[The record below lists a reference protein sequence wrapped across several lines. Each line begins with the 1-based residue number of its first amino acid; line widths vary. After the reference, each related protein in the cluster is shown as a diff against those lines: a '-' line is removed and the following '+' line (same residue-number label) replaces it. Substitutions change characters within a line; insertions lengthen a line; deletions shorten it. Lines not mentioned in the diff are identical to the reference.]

1 MFESVIG
8 LELSFFMHE
17 KIFRFKLDEILS
29 NMWCLYVISMV
40 VYCSGHYHMVTSS
53 SVTLYMM
60 LPFAFVSLLMHV
72 RKNGTRLPRH
82 SGLFLLFCI
91 FTAATSMLANYP
103 SETIYSLISV
113 SVLFF
118 TAFAISEQVEWNKFR
133 KLYIDIMLAVSV
145 VSLVLYFT
153 VNIAKMQIPFSHEC
167 FIGTESYTGNYLF
180 AYRTIYSVRNQGL
193 FWEPGLFAAYLI
205 LALVLHI
212 LYESKISILR
222 VILITVTVLT
232 TQSSAG
238 IILLIIVALLLIL
251 RHSCG
256 MGKIKQGMIVCF
268 GIGISLFAL
277 SQNKYIS
284 AKWLVGI
291 QDAIEKI
298 LGQSVN
304 VVSRQNSPLINL
316 KIFTDYPIF
325 GAGYQNATNIY
336 VNLRNTLGT
345 VDSQTSTTTYH
356 LAAIGIAGMVFL
368 MVALIGILHLKKFN
382 LASRILLLIL
392 FFSLINVEPYS
403 GLLIYYILLF
413 YLVKQYDIPK

>member
-1 MFESVIG
+1 M
-8 LELSFFMHE
+8 LKKL
-17 KIFRFKLDEILS
+17 FRLKLDEVLS
-29 NMWCLYVISMV
+29 NIWWLYGISMV

-53 SVTLYMM
+53 SVTMYMM
-60 LPFAFVSLLMHV
+60 LPFAFGSLSMYV
-72 RKNGTRLPRH
+72 CQNGTRLPRH
-82 SGLFLLFCI
+82 SGMFLLFCI
-91 FTAATSMLANYP
+91 FTAAVSMLANYP

-118 TAFAISEQVEWNKFR
+118 TAFAISEQVEWDKFQ
-133 KLYIDIMLAVSV
+133 KIYGDIMLAISV
-145 VSLVLYFT
+145 ISLVFYLA
-153 VNIAKMQIPFSHEC
+153 VNVAGMQIPFSHEC
-167 FIGTESYTGNYLF
+167 LIGTEPYTGNYLY
-180 AYRTIYSVRNQGL
+180 AYRSIYSIRNQGL

-212 LYESKISILR
+212 LYGSKVSIAR
-222 VILITVTVLT
+222 VIVFALTILT

-251 RHSCG
+251 RNSREI
-256 MGKIKQGMIVCF
+256 GKVKQGVIVCF
-268 GIGISLFAL
+268 GIGLSLFVL
-277 SQNKYIS
+277 SQNEYIS
-284 AKWLVGI
+284 TNWLVGI
-291 QDAIEKI
+291 QDAIGKI
-298 LGQSVN
+298 TGQSVN

-316 KIFTDYPIF
+316 KIFSNYPVF

-336 VNLRNTLGT
+336 VSLRDTFGT

-356 LAAIGIAGMVFL
+356 LAAIGVAGIVFS
-368 MVALIGILHLKKFN
+368 MVALFGILHLRKFN
-382 LASRILLLIL
+382 LASRILLLAL